1 MKSKTAIDMTHGPLL
16 SKILLFSLPLM
27 ASNILQLFFNAAD
40 VAVIGR
46 FAGHTSL
53 AAVGSTTSVV
63 FLFLNL
69 LIGMSV
75 GVNVMIARYIGL
87 GNHEK
92 EISLSLHT
100 AMAVALLGGAVLGG
114 IGILASEWVLRMMS
128 TPDDVLP
135 LAVLYIRIYFA
146 GTPFAA
152 VYNYGAAALRATGDT
167 RRPLVFLTVSGIANV
182 VLNLLFV
189 VPLQMDVVGVALAT
203 ILSQAFSA
211 ALVMR
216 CLMRAND
223 ELRFS
228 WRRLCLHKQSLIDM
242 ARIGIPAGINSTL
255 FSLANV
261 VVQGA
266 INSYDSI
273 VMAACSAAF
282 SVENFQYVAMNTFHH
297 ACQTFCSQ
305 NLGAAEHER
314 IGRVVNTC
322 LICVTLVGI
331 GIGAVFITFAEP
343 LIRIY
348 NTDPAVVAAG
358 ADRLLLMCSLYFLFG
373 LTDVLVGALRGCG
386 SAIIPVVIN
395 LIGTCALRVVW
406 IALLDTSVLGVG
418 WVYFAFPLTWIV
430 TLIALIPFWIHMR
443 RQLGIGQHKGVLRHA

>member
-1 MKSKTAIDMTHGPLL
+1 MKNKTAIDMTHGPLL

-27 ASNILQLFFNAAD
+27 ASNILQLLFNAAD

-75 GVNVMIARYIGL
+75 GVNVLIARYIGL

-92 EISLSLHT
+92 EIGLSLHT
-100 AMAVALLGGAVLGG
+100 AMTVALFGGALLGG

-128 TPDDVLP
+128 TPEDVLP
-135 LAVLYIRIYFA
+135 LAVIYIRIYFA

-152 VYNYGAAALRATGDT
+152 LYNYGAAALRATGDT
-167 RRPLVFLTVSGIANV
+167 RRPLVFLTASGIANV
-182 VLNLLFV
+182 VLNLFFV
-189 VPLQMDVVGVALAT
+189 VPLRMDVAGVALAT
-203 ILSQAFSA
+203 ILSQALSA

-216 CLMRAND
+216 CLMQAND
-223 ELRFS
+223 ELHFS
-228 WRRLCLHKQSLIDM
+228 WRKLCLDKRSLLDM
-242 ARIGIPAGINSTL
+242 ARIGIPAGVNSTL

-261 VVQGA
+261 VLQGA

-273 VMAACSAAF
+273 IMAACSAAF
-282 SVENFQYVAMNTFHH
+282 SIENFQYTAMNSFHH

-305 NLGAAEHER
+305 NLGAGEHER
-314 IGRVVNTC
+314 IGRVVRAC
-322 LICVTLVGI
+322 IICVTVVGVGI
-331 GIGAVFITFAEP
+331 GIVFIVFAEP
-343 LIRIY
+343 LMRIY

-358 ADRLLLMCSLYFLFG
+358 VSRMQMMCSLYFIFG

-386 SAIIPVVIN
+386 AAIIPVVIN
-395 LIGTCALRVVW
+395 LLGTCVLRVAW
-406 IALLDTSVLGVG
+406 ISLLDTSAVGVG

-430 TLIALIPFWIHMR
+430 TLIALIPFWIRMR
-443 RQLGIGQHKGVLRHA
+443 RQLGIGQNKGVLRRA